1 MKIRDAKLQGLPY
14 LLRWQPATERG
25 VFMFKRP
32 FAIILLIVCLLSA
45 PTIALASTSNSYI
58 NLGELSDGIVIV
70 SYQSPNDAK
79 VKVKISKGNQ
89 QYVYSLTSNNRFP
102 LQLGDGKYTISILEN
117 VTGTKYKMVE
127 NKDVILKAS
136 SKDKVYLQPI
146 QMIYWNKDMKA
157 IAKARELTKDLK
169 QDKDKV
175 TAIYNYIISNISYD
189 YKKANNLPNEYI
201 PSIDKTLEEK
211 QGICYDYSA
220 LFAAMLRSEGIPTKL
235 LMGSKNDI
243 EQYHAWNE
251 VYLQETNE
259 WVTIDTTYDSIKSL
273 GSKKPVM
280 IKDKRDYSIEKQ
292 Y

>member
-1 MKIRDAKLQGLPY
+1 
-14 LLRWQPATERG
+14 
-25 VFMFKRP
+25 MFKRQL
-32 FAIILLIVCLLSA
+32 AIILLIVCLLSA
-45 PTIALASTSNSYI
+45 PTIALGSTSNSYI
-58 NLGELSDGIVIV
+58 NMGELNDGIVSV
-70 SYQSPNDAK
+70 SYQVPNDAK
-79 VKVKISKGNQ
+79 IKVTISKGNQ

-102 LQLGDGKYTISILEN
+102 LQLGDGKYTVSILEN
-117 VTGTKYKMVE
+117 VTGNKYKILE

-136 SKDKVYLQPI
+136 SKEEVYLQPI
-146 QMIYWNKDMKA
+146 QIIYWNEDMKA
-157 IAKARELTKDLK
+157 ITKAHELTKNLK

-175 TAIYNYIISNISYD
+175 AAIYNYIINNISYD
-189 YKKANNLPNEYI
+189 YKKASNLPNEYI

-251 VYLQETNE
+251 VYLQETGK
-259 WVTIDTTYDSIKSL
+259 WVTIDTTYDSIKSK
-273 GSKKPVM
+273 GSKKPDM
-280 IKDKRDYSIEKQ
+280 IKDKRDFSIKKQ